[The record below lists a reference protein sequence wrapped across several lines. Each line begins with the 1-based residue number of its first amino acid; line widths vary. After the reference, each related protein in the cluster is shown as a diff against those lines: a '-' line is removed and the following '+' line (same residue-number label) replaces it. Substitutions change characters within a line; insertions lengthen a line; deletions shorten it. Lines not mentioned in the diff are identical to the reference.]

1 MSGAPAGKTPG
12 VDEPSAPGDSTPDPH
27 PAPPPASPPSAPG
40 PTARAYTTDRPAPGP
55 APANRSEP
63 APAPLMV
70 TKEHRRFG
78 EFAEAVRRKRYI
90 GLCYGGPGVGKTE
103 SARAYTRWDQLAP
116 HLNGQGSAAA
126 PEADDVLAVRAVMY
140 TPKVHSTP
148 DKLDKEISL
157 LCDRLGRTV
166 DLMLQT
172 GRGNGDNPP
181 PGTSSTGA
189 ELLIV
194 DEADRLKRPGSN
206 NSATTTTAPASA

>member
-1 MSGAPAGKTPG
+1 MA
-12 VDEPSAPGDSTPDPH
+12 
-27 PAPPPASPPSAPG
+27 
-40 PTARAYTTDRPAPGP
+40 ARASA
-55 APANRSEP
+55 
-63 APAPLMV
+63 
-70 TKEHRRFG
+70 
-78 EFAEAVRRKRYI
+78 
-90 GLCYGGPGVGKTE
+90 KTE

-172 GRGNGDNPP
+172 GRGDGDSPSREPVPP
-181 PGTSSTGA
+181 APNSLLWMKPTGSKPP
-189 ELLIV
+189 
-194 DEADRLKRPGSN
+194 DSN
-206 NSATTTTAPASA
+206 NSAITMTVPASA

>member
-1 MSGAPAGKTPG
+1 MTGAPPGKIPG
-12 VDEPSAPGDSTPDPH
+12 VDEPDAPGENTSEPH
-27 PAPPPASPPSAPG
+27 PAPTPTSAAD
-40 PTARAYTTDRPAPGP
+40 PTARAYTTDRPPPPPAPEPGP

-63 APAPLMV
+63 APAPLLV

-90 GLCYGGPGVGKTE
+90 GLCFGGPGVGKTE

-116 HLNGQGSAAA
+116 HLNGQQSAAA

-157 LCDRLGRTV
+157 LCDRLGPHRRPHAADWPRQRRQPFTS
-166 DLMLQT
+166 DQFHRCRAADR
-172 GRGNGDNPP
+172 GRGRPAQNGRARTTPR
-181 PGTSSTGA
+181 SS
-189 ELLIV
+189 
-194 DEADRLKRPGSN
+194 
-206 NSATTTTAPASA
+206 